1 MEEGCLGTGT
11 WSSPPSLGRP
21 AASTSLC
28 LSAERARAAQWQG
41 LFTFSLPLSLRY
53 LPTHSESSRARE
65 SCRLSPPPRL
75 RDGAAEGGAVAQV
88 PGRGASPPSHRRG
101 LGGAATAAPRLR
113 WRRDGGC
120 GLPHRCR
127 PVSPP
132 APPPRLR
139 TCCSSTYRRRCI
151 AVAPPLLRPA
161 PPSTCRP
168 RPIHSSL
175 PLPSSPCRSDSA
187 RCRAPAGRDG
197 PGRAGPGRAGAVG
210 MASGFGGG
218 ARRAA
223 HEFRPRSVEPW
234 LPGGGAAHAP
244 CAARGTASH
253 GSSNQPARWLL
264 LPSLENSIVT
274 LRVARVGVELVSRQG
289 RG

>member
-1 MEEGCLGTGT
+1 MPRHRYMVVPSLPRPPRRLHVSLSLCRTCKGRAMAGSFHLFSPSLSPLSPHPLRVLARARVLPTFTASAPPRWGGGGGRRRAGT
-11 WSSPPSLGRP
+11 WSRSFAPQPP
-21 AASTSLC
+21 
-28 LSAERARAAQWQG
+28 
-41 LFTFSLPLSLRY
+41 
-53 LPTHSESSRARE
+53 
-65 SCRLSPPPRL
+65 
-75 RDGAAEGGAVAQV
+75 
-88 PGRGASPPSHRRG
+88 
-101 LGGAATAAPRLR
+101 PRLR

-264 LPSLENSIVT
+264 LPSLENSIAT
-274 LRVARVGVELVSRQG
+274 LSVARVGVELVSRQG